1 MAAGATMAAAIFSS
15 TFLANEARTEAA
27 DIMAAATA
35 TALAAENVR
44 KEVAGLFAEAVAATA
59 AAATSTTY
67 AAEEKK
73 EAELQLAV
81 VKAVLI
87 EASIKEAASDRAL
100 AGVGAL
106 EISMEEALAMA
117 RAKTAEAA
125 LATANAKRAGWNASK
140 RSAIRSSDA
149 EHGTLAFVKWR
160 RRQRDAIVDWALR
173 ERMGIGFRHRRIS
186 GRRVQNCTPPC
197 RPKIGRPSR
206 CCGGS

>member
-1 MAAGATMAAAIFSS
+1 
-15 TFLANEARTEAA
+15 
-27 DIMAAATA
+27 MAAATA

-59 AAATSTTY
+59 AAAAATAS

-73 EAELQLAV
+73 EAEFKLAAA
-81 VKAVLI
+81 KAVLI

-125 LATANAKRAGWNASK
+125 LATATAKRAAWTASK

-160 RRQRDAIVDWALR
+160 RRQRDAIVDFL
-173 ERMGIGFRHRRIS
+173 IGHFGNAWELEFGTGASPGGETRIAPPMWTKD
-186 GRRVQNCTPPC
+186 RPTLKMLWRFLTPSSSVIKSSSTLLAIP
-197 RPKIGRPSR
+197 
-206 CCGGS
+206 